1 MHDMVEWA
9 EKQAYYKNGFTG
21 KHYSPFVC
29 HIMNMFDERV
39 KNCECEWYAP
49 YGLVISADCE
59 LHD

>member
-1 MHDMVEWA
+1 MTNLKKWA
-9 EKQAYYKNGFTG
+9 EDHAYYKKGFTG
-21 KHYSPFVC
+21 KHYSKFVC

-39 KNCECEWYAP
+39 RSCECEWHAP